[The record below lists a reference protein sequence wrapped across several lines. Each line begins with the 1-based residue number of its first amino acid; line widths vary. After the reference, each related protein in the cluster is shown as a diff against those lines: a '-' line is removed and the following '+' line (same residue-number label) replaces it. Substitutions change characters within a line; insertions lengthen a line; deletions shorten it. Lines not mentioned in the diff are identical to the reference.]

1 MPHRDKSMSSTMS
14 ASMNAS
20 RRRRSGRRTGTPATA
35 TSRRARREANC
46 KDMRATLSWLY
57 FCCLYYLAA
66 EADSN
71 TPHTIIAQ
79 WCACQAVSS
88 QGSSPSLTLPWIG
101 EKRKT
106 CRGER
111 GEGQRAALAIP
122 HRVYCLCVCQLY
134 NVGHTLCRQRV
145 HNQRPGT
152 HITSNTQQPPL
163 GTSHVSCFV
172 DVFMSTQDVAARV
185 REETERRLAE
195 KKRKVCVCLRRTS
208 GWLVALRHVV
218 VYLHCRRWKR
228 FNKSCKDVWLHYSRS
243 YGTTGAESLS
253 E

>member
-1 MPHRDKSMSSTMS
+1 MSKQRNGLLQTSVHVCCAVLELFRREHKFVKFRSFRFKSKQPNATMPHRDKSMSSTMS

-46 KDMRATLSWLY
+46 KDMRATFPWLY
-57 FCCLYYLAA
+57 FCCLYFLAA

-101 EKRKT
+101 EKRRT
-106 CRGER
+106 CRGKR

-122 HRVYCLCVCQLY
+122 HRVHCLHVCQLY

-152 HITSNTQQPPL
+152 THDIKHTATTPWYLTRLLCCGCFYADTGCS
-163 GTSHVSCFV
+163 GTCS
-172 DVFMSTQDVAARV
+172 
-185 REETERRLAE
+185 RR
-195 KKRKVCVCLRRTS
+195 
-208 GWLVALRHVV
+208 
-218 VYLHCRRWKR
+218 
-228 FNKSCKDVWLHYSRS
+228 N
-243 YGTTGAESLS
+243 
-253 E
+253 